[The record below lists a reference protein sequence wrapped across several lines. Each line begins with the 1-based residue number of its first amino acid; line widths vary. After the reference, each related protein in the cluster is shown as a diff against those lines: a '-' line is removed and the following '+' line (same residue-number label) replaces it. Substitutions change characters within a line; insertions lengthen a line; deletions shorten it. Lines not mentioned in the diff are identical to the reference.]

1 MSALEVDDM
10 SKQEMK
16 FVQYERATF
25 AFPDD
30 IRRMRAV
37 LAAGGIMAFEL
48 DIERVWKD
56 YSSRGEPHSNRWHDL
71 PKNDSV
77 LLTILLAGF
86 GIGAPAFELDDDLKI
101 PPKWY

>member
-1 MSALEVDDM
+1 M

-48 DIERVWKD
+48 DIERLWKD
-56 YSSRGEPHSNRWHDL
+56 YSSRGEAHCNRWQDV
-71 PKNDSV
+71 PNDDSA
-77 LLTILLAGF
+77 LLRILLAGF
-86 GIGAPAFELDDDLKI
+86 GIGASAFELDDDPLI
-101 PPKWY
+101 PAKWY